1 MEKETFKSNM
11 ALIVRGHIG
20 IIRCFIN
27 LVRKYPLQTAVIIL
41 TATNVAFMVSFV
53 RERVKVKTSEY
64 EIYKLNEQLD
74 SVKNKGVRAYCTFQR
89 YKPV

>member
-27 LVRKYPLQTAVIIL
+27 LVRKYPLHTAVIISSNKGVF
-41 TATNVAFMVSFV
+41 TVSGA
-53 RERVKVKTSEY
+53 KVKTAEY
-64 EIYKLNEQLD
+64 EIYKLNERLD